1 MYNKN
6 NVQTVCF
13 TGPRPK
19 KLLGVHGSQSEYN
32 KIIDVIY
39 QFCEKLYLTL
49 NCKVFISGGAQG
61 FDQLA
66 FKAVNNLKQKY
77 PDIKNIVY
85 IPFAGYDKQWNEYGL
100 FTAKEFEN
108 ELKKCR

>member
-1 MYNKN
+1 M
-6 NVQTVCF
+6 
-13 TGPRPK
+13 
-19 KLLGVHGSQSEYN
+19 
-32 KIIDVIY
+32 
-39 QFCEKLYLTL
+39 TL

-85 IPFAGYDKQWNEYGL
+85 IPFTGYDKQWNEYGL

-108 ELKKCR
+108 ELKMQMKLSIYQKASKEYIITAILKLLQQF